1 MYSTR
6 VLEVHMLLASNLL
19 VNKAFIYKVDPPGH
33 WANYSQIGYTVESP
47 NILGPR
53 GAKIAS

>member
-1 MYSTR
+1 
-6 VLEVHMLLASNLL
+6 MLLASNLL